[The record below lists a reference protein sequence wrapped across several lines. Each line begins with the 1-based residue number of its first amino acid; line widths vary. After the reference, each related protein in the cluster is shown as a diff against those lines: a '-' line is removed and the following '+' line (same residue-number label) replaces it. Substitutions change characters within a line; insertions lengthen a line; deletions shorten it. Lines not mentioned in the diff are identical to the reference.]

1 MPQLEVPG
9 GDAGGETIH
18 YQRAGSG
25 AKVIV
30 LVHGFGSDARS
41 WTMNQPGLAASAKV
55 YALDLPGHGA
65 SPARDIGGLD
75 RLAGIKSAEWQRGQF
90 TALEQAHHRAHQKL
104 ACRGFVDQQQGG
116 ILQDHDG
123 DLEPLFL
130 SMAK

>member
-55 YALDLPGHGA
+55 MRSICRVMAPPPHVTSA
-65 SPARDIGGLD
+65 ASTVSPASWLKQSR
-75 RLAGIKSAEWQRGQF
+75 R
-90 TALEQAHHRAHQKL
+90 
-104 ACRGFVDQQQGG
+104 
-116 ILQDHDG
+116 
-123 DLEPLFL
+123 
-130 SMAK
+130 